1 MLTTFSTRSRW
12 LAVLVTWSVTTL
24 SLAAAGCGSQ
34 SNDASQARSEVRRDP
49 HALVADGATLLD
61 VRTAEEFAAGHL
73 EGAVNIPVDQVE
85 ARLPEIPRDRPVVV
99 YCRSGARSRNAASVL
114 RRSGYDVE
122 DLGSINEW

>member
-24 SLAAAGCGSQ
+24 SLAAGCGSQ
-34 SNDASQARSEVRRDP
+34 SNDASQARTEVRRDP
-49 HALVADGATLLD
+49 HALVAEGATLLD
-61 VRTAEEFAAGHL
+61 VRTAQEFAAGHL
-73 EGAVNIPVDQVE
+73 DGAVNIPVDQVE

-122 DLGSINEW
+122 DLGSIDQW